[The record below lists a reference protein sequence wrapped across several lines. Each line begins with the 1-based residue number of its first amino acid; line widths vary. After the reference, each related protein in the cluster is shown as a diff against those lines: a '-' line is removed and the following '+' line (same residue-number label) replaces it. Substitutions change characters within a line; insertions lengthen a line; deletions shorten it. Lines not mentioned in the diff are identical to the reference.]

1 MEPSQTTS
9 TREPGKRLNS
19 RAIAAAAGVSQA
31 TVSNVLNHPD
41 VVAPATYQKV
51 MAVMESLDFVPNR
64 SARDLRAGG
73 GSALGL
79 IVLDISNPF
88 WGELVR
94 GAEEIA
100 AAKGQPVIVCS
111 SEQSAKKEEQF
122 LRLLESH
129 QVSAVLI
136 APVAPDSPALRGARR
151 RGTKLVFLD
160 HAETADEV
168 ISVGADDV
176 QGARLAAEH
185 LLANGHRQ
193 VAFVNGPHS
202 ISACRDRARGFLQAY
217 AQSGTDAH
225 VTEINVPAM
234 TGRDGLAAVE
244 AVLEVNPSVSAV
256 FCANDML
263 ALGVLRGLSRRGVR
277 VPEHVSLV
285 GYDDSEFAEVLSPAL
300 TTVRIDPFEIGR
312 EAARIAL
319 EASLTETSPAPVI
332 LEPRLM
338 VRESV
343 APIGP

>member
-1 MEPSQTTS
+1 MEPSQS
-9 TREPGKRLNS
+9 MFAAASGKRLNS

-41 VVAPATYQKV
+41 VVSPATYEKV

-94 GAEEIA
+94 GAEEVA

-111 SEQSAKKEEQF
+111 SEQSAQKEEQF

-151 RGTKLVFLD
+151 RGTRLVFLD
-160 HAETADEV
+160 HADTAEDV
-168 ISVGADDV
+168 ISVGVDDV
-176 QGARLAAEH
+176 RGARMAAEH
-185 LLANGHRQ
+185 LLSEGHRQ
-193 VAFVNGPHS
+193 VAFVNGPRS
-202 ISACRDRARGFLQAY
+202 ISACRDRARGFLGAY
-217 AQSGTDAH
+217 TAAGPDAR
-225 VTEINVPAM
+225 VTEISVPAM
-234 TGRDGLAAVE
+234 TGRDGMAAVE
-244 AVLEVNPSVSAV
+244 ALLEVTPAVSAV

-263 ALGVLRGLSRRGVR
+263 ALGVLRGLSRRGVK
-277 VPEHVSLV
+277 VPEQVSLV

-312 EAARIAL
+312 RAARVAL
-319 EASLTETSPAPVI
+319 DLSPEEAGASPVV
-332 LEPRLM
+332 LEPHLI

-343 APIGP
+343 LPRQA